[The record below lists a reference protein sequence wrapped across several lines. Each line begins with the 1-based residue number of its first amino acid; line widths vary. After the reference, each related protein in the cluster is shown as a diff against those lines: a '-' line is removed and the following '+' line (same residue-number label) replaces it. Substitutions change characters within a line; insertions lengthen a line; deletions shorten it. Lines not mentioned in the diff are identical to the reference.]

1 VPDARAGASRAQG
14 ARPGRQ
20 GAAPPVPPCPPRA
33 RMRGLW
39 VYTRS
44 ACPSQPTSRPV
55 AAPTSSPADSR
66 MSGRRG
72 VRADLPR
79 PQSEG
84 SRAAQAAADS
94 PAPLLQLPH
103 VDMEAVKRLGRKRMR
118 ALADLA
124 ALAPDERVA
133 QLTAA
138 GAAPR
143 RARSRACSP
152 TRTARA
158 RTAASR
164 DAHVG
169 GARRG
174 SPPPRAASGMPLAR
188 RALGVP
194 KVAAC
199 RGRPTGGRG
208 RPGALVGAR
217 EAGRTSTGAD
227 RGAPRGRP
235 VGGAGG
241 GGRDRAERRAEHQ
254 RERRGAP
261 CAGPRD
267 PASRCPA
274 ARRAKHGAH
283 AGAWCPVMR

>member
-1 VPDARAGASRAQG
+1 
-14 ARPGRQ
+14 
-20 GAAPPVPPCPPRA
+20 
-33 RMRGLW
+33 
-39 VYTRS
+39 
-44 ACPSQPTSRPV
+44 
-55 AAPTSSPADSR
+55 

-199 RGRPTGGRG
+199 RGRPPGGRG
-208 RPGALVGAR
+208 RPRGGGGAAAPGPALLLAR
-217 EAGRTSTGAD
+217 ARRAGLLRAPT
-227 RGAPRGRP
+227 GAPRA
-235 VGGAGG
+235 AGLSEAQAAEAATALSAVPSISVS
-241 GGRDRAERRAEHQ
+241 DVVLHVRAPGTRLH
-254 RERRGAP
+254 
-261 CAGPRD
+261 
-267 PASRCPA
+267 A
-274 ARRAKHGAH
+274 ARLLGEPSMGPMQAPGAQ
-283 AGAWCPVMR
+283 